1 LAWCAIQ
8 WRVGLGEA
16 GRTWRGLANQTSFV
30 DPLKRGDECHDYYD
44 YHHAALLFGLPLW
57 RVDFYSKPKPI
68 FSDQEPGI
76 YIF

>member
-1 LAWCAIQ
+1 MYRSSDTPSQGAAALVPKLIGSG
-8 WRVGLGEA
+8 VGDG
-16 GRTWRGLANQTSFV
+16 
-30 DPLKRGDECHDYYD
+30 
-44 YHHAALLFGLPLW
+44 AALLFGLPLW